1 MEHLAELGGV
11 IPTGKFGVAGDE
23 DGHASNGLRRL
34 AIGSGDVVQAL
45 PLVGDECRVMGM
57 KEFEEREKV
66 VMWNGFDRWEY
77 KVGMKMGMNGLVG
90 VNQTG

>member
-1 MEHLAELGGV
+1 
-11 IPTGKFGVAGDE
+11 
-23 DGHASNGLRRL
+23 
-34 AIGSGDVVQAL
+34 
-45 PLVGDECRVMGM
+45 MGM

-90 VNQTG
+90 TRQMGQMEGIMGDVMMETRAFIHLWRHDTRVMNRWITLLGQLRSGHSQYK

>member
-23 DGHASNGLRRL
+23 DGHASNGLRKL

-66 VMWNGFDRWEY
+66 VKKMRIRN
-77 KVGMKMGMNGLVG
+77 VGMEFWVMR
-90 VNQTG
+90 